1 MNGLIRIQSTSS
13 LDLYIP
19 VDSIKEI
26 SRTSANVITIF
37 TYPVILNRTGLFDAP
52 AYQLTERGSGG
63 GASDNSNVQ
72 ALIDAWDSVLRG
84 QQSVAVV
91 NFRFPIDRFARAIVP
106 WP

>member
-37 TYPVILNRTGLFDAP
+37 TYPVLLNRAGLFDAP
-52 AYQLTERGSGG
+52 AYQLTETGSGA
-63 GASDNSNVQ
+63 GASDNSNVE

-84 QQSVAVV
+84 QRAVAVV
-91 NFRFPIDRFARAIVP
+91 NFTFPIDRFARAIVP

>member
-1 MNGLIRIQSTSS
+1 MNGLLRIQSTSS

-37 TYPVILNRTGLFDAP
+37 TYPVILNRAGLFDVP
-52 AYQLTERGSGG
+52 VYQLTEGGSGAG
-63 GASDNSNVQ
+63 STDETNVQ
-72 ALIDAWDSVLRG
+72 AIIDAWDSVLRG

>member
-19 VDSIKEI
+19 VDSIKDI
-26 SRTSANVITIF
+26 ARLRMSLPSS
-37 TYPVILNRTGLFDAP
+37 YPMMLNRTGLFDAP
-52 AYQLTERGSGG
+52 AYQLTERGGGG

>member
-26 SRTSANVITIF
+26 SRTGAAQITII
-37 TYPVILNRTGLFDAP
+37 TDPVSPDRTGSYNAP
-52 AYQLTERGSGG
+52 SYQLTEGGSGA

-84 QQSVAVV
+84 QQSIATV
-91 NFRFPIDRFARAIVP
+91 NFRFPIDRFSRAMVS

>member
-1 MNGLIRIQSTSS
+1 MNGLLRIQSTSS

-37 TYPVILNRTGLFDAP
+37 TYPVLLNRLGTYDIP
-52 AYQLTERGSGG
+52 CYQLTERGSGG

-91 NFRFPIDRFARAIVP
+91 NFRFPIDRFARAIIP

>member
-1 MNGLIRIQSTSS
+1 MNGLLKISSTAS
-13 LDLYIP
+13 LELYIP

-37 TYPVILNRTGLFDAP
+37 TYPVLLNRLGTYEIP
-52 AYQLTERGSGG
+52 CYELTEGGSGA
-63 GASDNSNVQ
+63 GASDESNVK

-84 QQSVAVV
+84 QQSIAVV
-91 NFRFPIDRFARAIVP
+91 NFRFPIDRFARVMVG